1 MMKQKRQRQ
10 LLAWPH
16 RNLAKVR
23 NMDGRRWDRNRTLTL
38 LAAMLLLTVAG
49 YWGMALF
56 MAPVRVAAA
65 TVQVA
70 VPAAPAFDNAASAP
84 LVRLLSPGAVQTDVA
99 VLGVMAGPHA
109 PLALLSVDGAPAQA
123 YAPGQRLGPST
134 VLAAIGANAVELQ
147 QAGQPRSLPV
157 PELPPL
163 PTDGIVPAALGRH

>member
-1 MMKQKRQRQ
+1 
-10 LLAWPH
+10 
-16 RNLAKVR
+16 
-23 NMDGRRWDRNRTLTL
+23 MDGRRWDRNRMLTL
-38 LAAMLLLTVAG
+38 LAAMLLLAVAG

-56 MAPVRVAAA
+56 MAPARVAAA
-65 TVQVA
+65 PVQVA
-70 VPAAPAFDNAASAP
+70 VPAAPAVDNAASAP
-84 LVRLLSPGAVQTDVA
+84 LVRLLSPGAVQTDVS
-99 VLGVMAGPHA
+99 VLGVMAGQQA

-134 VLAAIGANAVELQ
+134 VLAAISASAVELQ

>member
-1 MMKQKRQRQ
+1 MKQKRQRQ
-10 LLAWPH
+10 LLAWLH

-38 LAAMLLLTVAG
+38 LAALLLLAVAG

-56 MAPVRVAAA
+56 MAPVRIGAA

-70 VPAAPAFDNAASAP
+70 VPAAPAFDDAASAP
-84 LVRLLSPGAVQTDVA
+84 LVRLLSPGAVQTDVT
-99 VLGVMAGPHA
+99 VLGVMAGQQA

-134 VLAAIGANAVELQ
+134 VLAAISASAVELQ

>member
-1 MMKQKRQRQ
+1 
-10 LLAWPH
+10 
-16 RNLAKVR
+16 
-23 NMDGRRWDRNRTLTL
+23 MDGRRWDRNRTLTL
-38 LAAMLLLTVAG
+38 LAAMLLLAVAG
-49 YWGMALF
+49 YWGVALF
-56 MAPVRVAAA
+56 MVPVRVAAA

-70 VPAAPAFDNAASAP
+70 VPAAPAVDNAASAP
-84 LVRLLSPGAVQTDVA
+84 LVRLLSPGAVQTDVS
-99 VLGVMAGPHA
+99 VLGVMAGQQA

-134 VLAAIGANAVELQ
+134 VLAAISASAVELQ

>member
-1 MMKQKRQRQ
+1 
-10 LLAWPH
+10 
-16 RNLAKVR
+16 
-23 NMDGRRWDRNRTLTL
+23 MDGRRWDRNRTLTL

-49 YWGMALF
+49 YWSMALF
-56 MAPVRVAAA
+56 MAPVRIGAAP
-65 TVQVA
+65 VRVA
-70 VPAAPAFDNAASAP
+70 VPAGPAFDDAASAP

-134 VLAAIGANAVELQ
+134 VLAAISANAIELQ

-157 PELPPL
+157 PELPPM
-163 PTDGIVPAALGRH
+163 PTNGIVPAALGRH

>member
-1 MMKQKRQRQ
+1 
-10 LLAWPH
+10 
-16 RNLAKVR
+16 
-23 NMDGRRWDRNRTLTL
+23 MDGRRWDRNRTLTL
-38 LAAMLLLTVAG
+38 LAALLLLAVAG

-56 MAPVRVAAA
+56 MAPARVAAA
-65 TVQVA
+65 VVQVA
-70 VPAAPAFDNAASAP
+70 VPAAPAFDDAASAP
-84 LVRLLSPGAVQTDVA
+84 LVRLLSPGAVQTDVS
-99 VLGVMAGPHA
+99 VLGVMAGRQE

-134 VLAAIGANAVELQ
+134 VLAAISANAVELK